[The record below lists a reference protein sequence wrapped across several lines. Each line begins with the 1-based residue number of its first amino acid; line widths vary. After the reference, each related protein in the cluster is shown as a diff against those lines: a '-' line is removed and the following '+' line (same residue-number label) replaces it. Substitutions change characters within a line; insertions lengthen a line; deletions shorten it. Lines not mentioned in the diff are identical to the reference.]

1 MATKGQM
8 PKVNRRPLA
17 GVNTHRELKYRE
29 SNAAAH
35 VHTVVKLANDAV

>member
-17 GVNTHRELKYRE
+17 VNTHRELKYRE

-35 VHTVVKLANDAV
+35 VHTVVKVANDAV